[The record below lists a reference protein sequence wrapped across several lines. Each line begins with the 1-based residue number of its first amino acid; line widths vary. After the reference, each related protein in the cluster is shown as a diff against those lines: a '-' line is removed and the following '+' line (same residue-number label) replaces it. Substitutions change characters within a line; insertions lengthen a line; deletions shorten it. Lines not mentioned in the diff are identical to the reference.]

1 MGRRH
6 EHTSLQRRHTDGQ
19 QTHGKMLNITHH
31 QRNAKSKPQQDIT
44 SHLSE
49 WLKSTPQETSVG
61 KDVGE
66 KRNPRALLV
75 GMQTGIAT
83 VENSME
89 FPQKN

>member
-1 MGRRH
+1 MLFLHLLKG
-6 EHTSLQRRHTDGQ
+6 SDGSYLYFINVVY
-19 QTHGKMLNITHH
+19 HV
-31 QRNAKSKPQQDIT
+31 DIT

-49 WLKSTPQETSVG
+49 WLKSPPQETSVG